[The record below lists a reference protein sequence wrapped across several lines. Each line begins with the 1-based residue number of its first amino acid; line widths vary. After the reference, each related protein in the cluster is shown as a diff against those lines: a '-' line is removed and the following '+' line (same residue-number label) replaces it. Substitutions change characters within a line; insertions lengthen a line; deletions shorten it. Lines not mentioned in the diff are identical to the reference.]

1 MVIYRQASFFI
12 PPFSNFTSIMKIEQ
26 LCVIQVQVNY
36 TIGKMLIKYKL
47 NSSVHMIKELF
58 LYNDGVK
65 QAQHVSR

>member
-12 PPFSNFTSIMKIEQ
+12 LPFSNFTSIMKIEQ
-26 LCVIQVQVNY
+26 LCVIQVQVNN

-58 LYNDGVK
+58 LYDDGVK